1 MPVMPI
7 LRAME
12 PPLLPRLT
20 SINLYM
26 HKMSKLDTPSQ
37 NGSAHV
43 KDSQISLITDDLL
56 ALSEAIKNG
65 LGLGFMSVHDAAKT
79 NNLRVIIP
87 PTYDSI
93 ISVWMV
99 THIDLHRTIK
109 VQSFTQHLKAHA
121 SQLSYD

>member
-1 MPVMPI
+1 
-7 LRAME
+7 
-12 PPLLPRLT
+12 
-20 SINLYM
+20 
-26 HKMSKLDTPSQ
+26 
-37 NGSAHV
+37 
-43 KDSQISLITDDLL
+43 
-56 ALSEAIKNG
+56 
-65 LGLGFMSVHDAAKT
+65 MSVHDAAKT

-87 PTYDSI
+87 PTSDSI